1 MIIGIALMDPLHD
14 FVSLGLNFLKRTTL
28 EATDLIQTDLDY
40 FTLRRPRRDS
50 WLAAIILVRL
60 GVSAWLPCKIQF
72 LTRIIV

>member
-1 MIIGIALMDPLHD
+1 MIVGITLMDPLHD
-14 FVSLGLNFLKRTTL
+14 FASLGLNFFKRTTL

-40 FTLRRPRRDS
+40 FTMRRLRRDS

-72 LTRIIV
+72 LIRIVV